1 MARFHLPLADEEETI
16 SRVTSMYLLAQY
28 FLKNEGKPADFDL
41 KGLMGIYDNMHIVNT
56 TIARRL
62 RAASK
67 TDSAVNAIILL
78 DVFTYVLPL
87 SIENYLQEIK
97 YLFDLDG

>member
-1 MARFHLPLADEEETI
+1 MARFHLPLSDEEETI
-16 SRVTSMYLLAQY
+16 GRAASIYLLKQY

-41 KGLMGIYDNMHIVNT
+41 KGLVEIYDNMHTVNT
-56 TIARRL
+56 TIASRL

-78 DVFTYVLPL
+78 DVFTYVLPF
-87 SIENYLQEIK
+87 SIEAYLQEIK
-97 YLFDLDG
+97 YLFDIND